1 VLFHSPDYLL
11 FLPLVV
17 LLHWLLPRR
26 LRLPLMAAS
35 SLFFYASW
43 SLQYLPVMVGVIAV
57 AWVGGL
63 WLAARE
69 RGALG
74 RWLVAL
80 PILAPLLLVKYWD
93 WVAWNVEW
101 VAERA
106 GVPLVLPRADLIMPV
121 GISFFTFQAL
131 AYTIDVSR
139 RGAGASDQV
148 ERDPLRFFTFIAWF
162 PQLIAGPIVRAKQL
176 MPALHDLPLLQRGHV
191 GAGLYRI
198 ARGVFKK
205 VVLADVVRLGMVD
218 PVFADP
224 GAFGSLELLVALY
237 AYSLQIYCD
246 FSGYTDMA
254 IGSARLFGIELPENF
269 RRPYLATSVAGFWR
283 RWHITLS
290 DWVRDY
296 VYYPL
301 GGSRGEGSD
310 LRVYAN
316 IMLTLL
322 IIALWHKASW
332 NYVIYGL
339 LHGSA
344 VALNRWQRK
353 RTGRRPDDPLPSH
366 WAWLWRFLLTF
377 HFVVLA
383 RVLFRAPDLATA
395 GQVLAGL
402 MPTHLAMPRF
412 SLVAWFVFTLGFA
425 LHFSPPR
432 WSQRAEAWV
441 AGRGPVVWLLVA
453 ALVAIACVTLGTG
466 EQLSFIYYQY

>member
-1 VLFHSPDYLL
+1 MLFHSPDYLL

-26 LRLPLMAAS
+26 LRLPMMAAS
-35 SLFFYASW
+35 SVFFYGSW

-57 AWVGGL
+57 AWAGGR
-63 WLAARE
+63 WLAAQE
-69 RGALG
+69 RGAAG

-80 PILAPLLLVKYWD
+80 PILFPLLLVKYWD
-93 WVAWNVEW
+93 WVAWNLEW
-101 VAERA
+101 VATRA
-106 GVPLVLPRADLIMPV
+106 GVPLALPRAGLIMPV

-139 RGAGASDQV
+139 RAGVAPGEA
-148 ERDPLRFFTFIAWF
+148 ERSPLRFFTFIAWF
-162 PQLIAGPIVRAKQL
+162 PQLIAGPILRANQL
-176 MPALHDLPLLQRGHV
+176 MPALRDLPLLQRGQI
-191 GAGLYRI
+191 GSGLYRI
-198 ARGVFKK
+198 GRGVFKK

-224 GAFGSLELLVALY
+224 GQFGSVELLLALY

-301 GGSRGEGSD
+301 GGSRGQGSD

-316 IMLTLL
+316 IMLTLM
-322 IIALWHKASW
+322 IIAMWHKASW
-332 NYVIYGL
+332 NYVVYGL

-344 VALNRWQRK
+344 GALNRWQRK
-353 RTGRRPDDPLPSH
+353 RTGRRPDDPLPST

-383 RVLFRAPDLATA
+383 RILFRAPDLHTA
-395 GQVLAGL
+395 GLVLAGL
-402 MPTHLAMPRF
+402 VPHDLAMPRF
-412 SLVAWFVFTLGFA
+412 SLVAWFVFVLGFA

-432 WSQRAEAWV
+432 WSRQAEAWV
-441 AGRGPVVWLLVA
+441 AGRGPLVWLLVA
-453 ALVAIACVTLGTG
+453 ALIAVACVTLGTG